1 MKIKCNKTVLVVLFL
16 LFGALPAIA
25 GELSKPTRAEVIDEV
40 SRFTG
45 LAADAV
51 GLVYEEHAALFEN
64 VNHAVFAV
72 KAVNMIAD
80 ARDQELAAEIAMEG
94 LDYGLGKIK
103 DKFLPGAVNGFLT
116 MAGVYQTS
124 LEILRDYVVIPK
136 FEESIYQ
143 AYKASRS
150 GDSKMDVH
158 PESRET
164 AFAAGV
170 MNSASGYYYVKDKM
184 FEEMI
189 KKKNWTRESVSE
201 RWRTQIDDFWIKRL
215 ESRYQLEALKAQ
227 KEKLKAEAWKIV
239 ARDLDAIRAEAAK
252 PRPRKEQVNIPAAG
266 NVPGDN
272 KGGKNLTGSST
283 SKDKDAVVCASLV
296 KALEANVNKYVS
308 PGCVNRLEL
317 IVPYSYQNG
326 DCVGAHKIWNRC
338 PQQDNIERAI
348 NEWASKENPGRV
360 SIGAVR
366 QQYEKEFPNLPWR

>member
-25 GELSKPTRAEVIDEV
+25 GGLSKPTRAEVIDEV

-45 LAADAV
+45 SAADAV
-51 GLVYEEHAALFEN
+51 GLVYEEHATLFEN
-64 VNHAVFAV
+64 VNNAVFAV

-103 DKFLPGAVNGFLT
+103 DKFLPGAVNGFLA

-150 GDSKMDVH
+150 GDSKMDAS
-158 PESRET
+158 PEARET
-164 AFAAGV
+164 AFLSATA
-170 MNSASGYYYVKDKM
+170 NSVSGYYVVKDKM

-215 ESRYQLEALKAQ
+215 ETRYQLELLKAQ
-227 KEKLKAEAWKIV
+227 KEKLKAEAWKAV
-239 ARDLDAIRAEAAK
+239 ARDIDAIRAEAAK
-252 PRPRKEQVNIPAAG
+252 PRPSKNVPAAG
-266 NVPGDN
+266 NVPDDT
-272 KGGKNLTGSST
+272 KGGKNLAGAST
-283 SKDKDAVVCASLV
+283 SKDKDAVVCESLV
-296 KALEANVNKYVS
+296 KAMEARANKYVS
-308 PGCVNRLEL
+308 PGCVNRLE
-317 IVPYSYQNG
+317 IVVPYSYQNG
-326 DCVGAHKIWNRC
+326 ECVGAHKIWSRC
-338 PQQDNIERAI
+338 PEQGNIERAI